1 MTLSNYRHVRMCMY
15 VSHMMGWFSFIIKEN
30 GCMNAGGGG
39 RRIVVSIGFFSGFS
53 EGGEKLHKVKVTY
66 MFQSAFGLWL

>member
-1 MTLSNYRHVRMCMY
+1 MY
-15 VSHMMGWFSFIIKEN
+15 VCVAHDGMVFIYNKRKWMHERWW
-30 GCMNAGGGG
+30 GGGK
-39 RRIVVSIGFFSGFS
+39 RIVVSIGFFSGFS